1 MRRYRTVPAW
11 VKLSHVLG
19 LFLVLAL
26 GLVWVSYEMEHVPP
40 ELARGVILGCI
51 VMLSANRIWELIYSD
66 AC

>member
-19 LFLVLAL
+19 LLLVLAL
-26 GLVWVSYEMEHVPP
+26 GLVWVSYEMEQVPQ

-51 VMLSANRIWELIYSD
+51 VLLSANRIWELIYSD
-66 AC
+66 A